1 MLGLYQYRTKVYS
14 MVLHNSGALNVL
26 LCGAT
31 SVLAKL
37 LWITYSI
44 ETQPC
49 VHPVVD
55 NPPSPPDVITETSDI
70 SVIIYYVLCMTIVL
84 FTCIIGAVTIPCDNV
99 GSSHSEGCR

>member
-1 MLGLYQYRTKVYS
+1 MFCSVGLP
-14 MVLHNSGALNVL
+14 LFWL
-26 LCGAT
+26 
-31 SVLAKL
+31 KL

-84 FTCIIGAVTIPCDNV
+84 FTCTIGAVTIPCDNV
-99 GSSHSEGCR
+99 RSSHSEGCR